1 MPGPPQQDA
10 SPRGEIKI
18 ERLGAAQLERA
29 QALFVLIAD
38 VFEMDA
44 ETLSDGYLRRL
55 LQRDDFWAL
64 AAVQEGRLVGGLT
77 AYTLPLTRAEVRE
90 VFLYDIAV
98 RPEFHR
104 QGIGRKL
111 VAALRAQAAPE
122 GITVIFVAAD
132 EEDTHALDFYRSIG
146 GSPSP
151 VTIFTFGA
159 EAG

>member
-1 MPGPPQQDA
+1 MF
-10 SPRGEIKI
+10 
-18 ERLGAAQLERA
+18 L
-29 QALFVLIAD
+29 LIAD

-44 ETLSDGYLRRL
+44 AALSDGYVEALLR
-55 LQRDDFWAL
+55 RDDFWAL
-64 AAVQEGRLVGGLT
+64 AAVQDGRLVGGLT
-77 AYTLPLTRAEVRE
+77 AYTLALTRAEVRE

-98 RPEFHR
+98 RPECHR

-111 VAALRAQAAPE
+111 VSALRVQAGAE
-122 GITVIFVAAD
+122 GISVMFVAAD
-132 EEDTHALDFYRSIG
+132 EEDTHALDFYRAIG